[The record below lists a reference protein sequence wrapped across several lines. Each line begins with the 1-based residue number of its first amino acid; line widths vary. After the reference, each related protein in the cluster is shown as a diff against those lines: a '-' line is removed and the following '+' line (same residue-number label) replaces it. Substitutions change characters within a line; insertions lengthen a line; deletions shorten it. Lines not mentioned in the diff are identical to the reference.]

1 MSNAAPTC
9 LLLVED
15 DALVR
20 LTVAMM
26 LEDHGFG
33 VVEAATGEEALRLM
47 EQGLDAPVMVTDV
60 DLGAGVSGL
69 ELADRL
75 RARRPDLVIVFITGR
90 VASLRGRVAAHE
102 VVDVGHVVDREERA
116 ALGGDVLGPGHV
128 DVHGRESEPGLG
140 SRDDDGVGEVHGHTP
155 PPPGRSVQRGSAAG
169 PGARVRCC

>member
-1 MSNAAPTC
+1 MSNASPTC

-47 EQGLDAPVMVTDV
+47 EEGLDAPVMVTDV

-69 ELADRL
+69 ELADKL

-90 VASLRGRVAAHE
+90 VASLRGRVLGPREAVLPKPFEAGHLAELVRRLAATPPAGGPQ
-102 VVDVGHVVDREERA
+102 DRA
-116 ALGGDVLGPGHV
+116 AKG
-128 DVHGRESEPGLG
+128 
-140 SRDDDGVGEVHGHTP
+140 
-155 PPPGRSVQRGSAAG
+155 
-169 PGARVRCC
+169 